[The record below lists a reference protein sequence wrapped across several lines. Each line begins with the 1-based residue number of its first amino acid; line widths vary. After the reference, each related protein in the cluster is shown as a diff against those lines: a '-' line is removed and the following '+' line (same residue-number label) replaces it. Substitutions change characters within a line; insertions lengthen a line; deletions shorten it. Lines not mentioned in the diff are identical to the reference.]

1 MLDALKRV
9 AVTAGNRLWTDIK
22 RLWPLLVVVIVAEW
36 ITDADTTLIALL
48 IAIMAY
54 MRASE

>member
-1 MLDALKRV
+1 MLDALKRISI
-9 AVTAGNRLWTDIK
+9 AAGTRLWTDIK
-22 RLWPLLVVVIVAEW
+22 RMWPLLVVVIVAEW
-36 ITDADTTLIALL
+36 IIDADTTLIALL